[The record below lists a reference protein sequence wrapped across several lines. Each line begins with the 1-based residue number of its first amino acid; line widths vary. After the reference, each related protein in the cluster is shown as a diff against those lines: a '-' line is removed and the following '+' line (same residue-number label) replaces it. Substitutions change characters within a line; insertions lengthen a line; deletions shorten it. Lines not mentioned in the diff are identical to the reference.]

1 MKTKLIR
8 LRARLVLTALWLALT
23 AAGFAQNL
31 SNHHITASGD
41 AEYSWNSKYGP
52 WGYNAGGNA
61 IGTNLAMGGTYGNDY
76 TIGVMEIPIVSLAG
90 ATVSS
95 ATLWVYSNGFSTG
108 YYYGS
113 ASVGWVNT
121 GSMPLTGNVV
131 TDGLGPTAA
140 SPSASWTIYN
150 SDYEGSPTDPRNG
163 QPGWRSFTVT
173 TYLQADIDAGRAWST
188 FSVSGSR
195 DTWGSLATAESGSGA
210 YLVVSSNAIP
220 EPSTYA
226 ACAGLLALGLAV
238 WRRRRLAFARS

>member
-1 MKTKLIR
+1 MKSKLLR
-8 LRARLVLTALWLALT
+8 LRARLVLAALWLALT
-23 AAGFAQNL
+23 AAGFAQNI
-31 SNHHITASGD
+31 SNHHVTASGD

-61 IGTNLAMGGTYGNDY
+61 IGTNLYMGAPYGNDY

-121 GSMPLTGNVV
+121 GSMTLTGNVV
-131 TDGLGPTAA
+131 TDGLGPAA
-140 SPSASWTIYN
+140 AAPSYSWAIYN
-150 SDYEGSPTDPRNG
+150 SDFGGDPLHALNG

-173 TYLQADIDAGRAWST
+173 DYLQADLNAGRAWST
-188 FSVSGSR
+188 FSVAGSR

-226 ACAGLLALGLAV
+226 AWAGALALAAAW
-238 WRRRRLAFARS
+238 WRRRTPRRA

>member
-1 MKTKLIR
+1 MKNKLLR
-8 LRARLVLTALWLALT
+8 LRARLVLAAFWLALT
-23 AAGFAQNL
+23 SAGFAQNV
-31 SNHHITASGD
+31 SNHHVTASGD
-41 AEYSWNSKYGP
+41 AEYSWNSRYGP

-61 IGTNLAMGGTYGNDY
+61 IGTNLAMGGSYGNDY
-76 TIGVMEIPIVSLAG
+76 TIGVMEIPLTSLAG

-121 GSMPLTGNVV
+121 GATPLTGDVV
-131 TDGLGPTAA
+131 ADGIGPAA
-140 SPSASWTIYN
+140 SGPAASWAIYN

-163 QPGWRSFTVT
+163 QPGWRSFAVT
-173 TYLQADIDAGRAWST
+173 SYLQADLDAGRSWAT
-188 FSVSGSR
+188 FTVAGSR

-220 EPSTYA
+220 EPATYA
-226 ACAGLLALGLAV
+226 ACAGALALALV
-238 WRRRRLAFARS
+238 LWRKRRMSMQV